1 MNCLRENKEKIQ
13 NRFIS
18 NTKNLKESVKE
29 EKNSR
34 RNHILQI
41 KIYWFNFVDNLAE
54 GIHTI
59 KSKYGHNDKK
69 CENVKLNTRI
79 VCVVLNTQ
87 MLKII

>member
-29 EKNSR
+29 EKNSP

-41 KIYWFNFVDNLAE
+41 KIY
-54 GIHTI
+54 
-59 KSKYGHNDKK
+59 
-69 CENVKLNTRI
+69 
-79 VCVVLNTQ
+79 
-87 MLKII
+87 